1 MAQIFA
7 SERSQVS
14 TSAAKSGRGSGDT
27 APELVLAD
35 LQSDAD
41 RSAATGRL
49 AQMQS
54 RERGPAQRMEEE
66 ELQGKFIGEPAQR
79 MEEEE
84 ALQGK
89 FTGDTVQRMEEEE
102 LQGRFAEKPAQRMDE
117 EEALQGKFAAA
128 PVQRTEDGG
137 GMPAGLKAGVES
149 LSGMAMDDVKV
160 HYNSS
165 KPAALQAHAYA
176 QGTDIH
182 LGPGQEKHLGHEAWH
197 VAQQKQGRVKPT
209 MEMGGTPVNDD
220 AGLESEAD
228 TMGAKAAQM
237 ASKDPET

>member
-7 SERSQVS
+7 SERSQANAP
-14 TSAAKSGRGSGDT
+14 AARATTQTRDT
-27 APELVLAD
+27 APEQALAG
-35 LQSDAD
+35 LQATAD
-41 RSAATGRL
+41 QSSATGRL
-49 AQMQS
+49 AQLQN

-66 ELQGKFIGEPAQR
+66 ALQGKFIDAPAQCMEEEEALQGKFASDPVQRMEEEELQGKFTDTAQR

-89 FTGDTVQRMEEEE
+89 
-102 LQGRFAEKPAQRMDE
+102 AMD
-117 EEALQGKFAAA
+117 
-128 PVQRTEDGG
+128 G
-137 GMPAGLKAGVES
+137 GMPAGLKSGVES
-149 LSGMAMDDVKV
+149 LSGVAMDDVKV
-160 HYNSS
+160 HYNSA

-209 MEMGGTPVNDD
+209 TEVGGAPVNDD

-228 TMGAKAAQM
+228 TMGAKAAQFSVM
-237 ASKDPET
+237 DRDS